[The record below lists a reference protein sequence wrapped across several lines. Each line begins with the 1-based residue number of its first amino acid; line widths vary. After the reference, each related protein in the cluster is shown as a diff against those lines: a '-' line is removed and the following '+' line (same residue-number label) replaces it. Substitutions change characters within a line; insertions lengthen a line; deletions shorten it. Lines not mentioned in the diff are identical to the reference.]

1 VQGASDA
8 LNWALTMDKL
18 LSLLQAN
25 SQRAVADLAHELGI
39 TEAEVA
45 ARIAAAEQAGVILG
59 YQAVVDRAKQE
70 DRGVRALIE
79 VRISPEQG
87 GGFDRLAR
95 RISQY
100 DQVRDCL
107 LMSGGY
113 DLAVVVEGKDLYEVA
128 NFVSEKLST
137 LNGVLSTATLFE
149 LKSYKQAGFI
159 VDQGVR
165 EERLPVAP

>member
-1 VQGASDA
+1 
-8 LNWALTMDKL
+8 
-18 LSLLQAN
+18 
-25 SQRAVADLAHELGI
+25 
-39 TEAEVA
+39 
-45 ARIAAAEQAGVILG
+45 
-59 YQAVVDRAKQE
+59 
-70 DRGVRALIE
+70 
-79 VRISPEQG
+79 
-87 GGFDRLAR
+87 
-95 RISQY
+95 
-100 DQVRDCL
+100 VRDCL

-165 EERLPVAP
+165 EDRLPVAP